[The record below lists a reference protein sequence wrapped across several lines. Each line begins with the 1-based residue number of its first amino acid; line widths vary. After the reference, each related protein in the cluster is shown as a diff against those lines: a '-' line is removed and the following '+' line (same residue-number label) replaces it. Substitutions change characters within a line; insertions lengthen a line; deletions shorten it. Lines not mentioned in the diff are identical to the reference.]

1 MPATQRSASAPQPA
15 PEPNRPKLAAA
26 PPEPASRGKWIAL
39 LGALLCLAAAA
50 WWMRPGAPKPA
61 PTAVIRTVHPARGPL
76 RQTMRVTGT
85 VVALRYAKIL
95 APRLQAPET
104 RTMDLITLA
113 SNGSYVKKDEVVAT
127 IDSRS
132 MRDHLDDVEAQVS
145 QNEMELRKLAANQAA
160 EIERIRQ
167 LARTARASLEQAK
180 LNARAIPTRT
190 AIDQELLRLAL
201 EEADVNYREA
211 ERQVALYVERQ
222 AAQRR
227 VAQLNRESILRHR
240 DRHRNDV
247 AKCTII
253 TPLSGQV
260 VAGTVSR
267 GRGQEMAQVRAGEQV
282 TPGQPFMSVVDPTS
296 MQVDASVNQSEIERL
311 RIGQR
316 ATVRIDAY
324 PDLVMAGKVETVGS
338 LAIGGRRTNY
348 YVRRVPVRLTIESDD
363 PRVIPDL
370 SASADVVIE
379 SEDNALLVPR
389 EAVHEENGKSL
400 VYVRQGDGGF
410 SAREVAIGAVNN
422 THAAVISG
430 LQGGED
436 IAIQPLQN

>member
-1 MPATQRSASAPQPA
+1 MPASLRSATAPEPA
-15 PEPNRPKLAAA
+15 PEPDRPKLAAA

-39 LGALLCLAAAA
+39 ACVLLCLGAAA
-50 WWMRPGAPKPA
+50 WWLRPGAPKQA
-61 PTAVIRTVHPARGPL
+61 PKVAIRTVRPTRGAL
-76 RQTMRVTGT
+76 RQMLRVAGN
-85 VVALRYAKIL
+85 VVARRYANII

-113 SNGSYVKKDEVVAT
+113 ANGSYVKKDQVVAT
-127 IDSRS
+127 IDSRA
-132 MRDHLDDVEAQVS
+132 MRDHLDDIEAQAD
-145 QNEMELRKLAANQAA
+145 QNELEILRLDANQAA

-167 LARTARASLEQAK
+167 LARNARASLEQAR

-190 AIDQELLRLAL
+190 AIDQELLRLAV
-201 EEADVNYREA
+201 EEADINYREA
-211 ERQVALYVERQ
+211 ERQTTLYLERQ
-222 AAQRR
+222 AAQRK

-247 AKCTII
+247 VRCTII

-260 VAGTVSR
+260 VLGTISR
-267 GRGQEMAQVRAGEQV
+267 GRGQESAQVRAGEQV
-282 TPGQPFMSVVDPTS
+282 TPGQLFMSVVDPSS
-296 MQVDASVNQSEIERL
+296 MQVDASVNQSEIERM

-316 ATVRIDAY
+316 ATVRFDAY
-324 PDLVMAGKVETVGS
+324 PDLVMDGKVEGVGS
-338 LAIGGRRTNY
+338 LATSGRRSNY
-348 YVRRVPVRLTIESDD
+348 YVRRVPVRLVIEGAD

-370 SASADVVIE
+370 SAIADVVIG
-379 SEDNALLVPR
+379 SEDDALLVPR

-410 SAREVAIGAVNN
+410 AAREVAIGAVNN
-422 THAAVISG
+422 THAAVVSG